1 MLSNKLTDSN
11 IDLRPVL
18 SIKARIISV
27 KELIKGEAAG
37 YGLQYVAEQNI
48 KIAIISIGY
57 ADGLPRSLSGGNGK
71 VLINGME
78 APIIGRICMDLIL
91 VDISNIKNVVVGDIA
106 VVVGKSDNLA
116 ISVYDIAEQSDTI
129 TNEILSHLGTRLER
143 IIFE

>member
-1 MLSNKLTDSN
+1 MDKN
-11 IDLRPVL
+11 IQCEKKD
-18 SIKARIISV
+18 RIS
-27 KELIKGEAAG
+27 

-116 ISVYDIAEQSDTI
+116 ISIYDIAEQSDTI
-129 TNEILSHLGTRLER
+129 TNEILSRLGTRLER

>member
-1 MLSNKLTDSN
+1 MDKN
-11 IDLRPVL
+11 IQCEKKD
-18 SIKARIISV
+18 RIS
-27 KELIKGEAAG
+27 

-91 VDISNIKNVVVGDIA
+91 IDISNIKNVVVGDIA

-129 TNEILSHLGTRLER
+129 TNEILSRLGTRLER

>member
-1 MLSNKLTDSN
+1 MDKN
-11 IDLRPVL
+11 IQCEKKD
-18 SIKARIISV
+18 RIS
-27 KELIKGEAAG
+27 

-57 ADGLPRSLSGGNGK
+57 ADGLPRSLSGDNGK

-129 TNEILSHLGTRLER
+129 TNEILSRLGTRLER

>member
-71 VLINGME
+71 VLINGMK

-129 TNEILSHLGTRLER
+129 TNEILSRLGTRLER

>member
-1 MLSNKLTDSN
+1 MDKN
-11 IDLRPVL
+11 IQCEKKD
-18 SIKARIISV
+18 RIS
-27 KELIKGEAAG
+27 

-116 ISVYDIAEQSDTI
+116 ISVYDITEQSDTI
-129 TNEILSHLGTRLER
+129 TNEILSRLGTRLER

>member
-1 MLSNKLTDSN
+1 MDKN
-11 IDLRPVL
+11 IQCEKKD
-18 SIKARIISV
+18 RIS
-27 KELIKGEAAG
+27 

-57 ADGLPRSLSGGNGK
+57 ADGLPRSLFGGNGK

-129 TNEILSHLGTRLER
+129 TNEILSRLGTRLER

>member
-1 MLSNKLTDSN
+1 MLSNKLTDCN

-106 VVVGKSDNLA
+106 VVVRKSDNLA

-129 TNEILSHLGTRLER
+129 TNEILSRLGTRLER

>member
-1 MLSNKLTDSN
+1 M
-11 IDLRPVL
+11 
-18 SIKARIISV
+18 
-27 KELIKGEAAG
+27 
-37 YGLQYVAEQNI
+37 AEQNI

-78 APIIGRICMDLIL
+78 APINGRICMDLIL

-116 ISVYDIAEQSDTI
+116 ISVYDITEQSDTI
-129 TNEILSHLGTRLER
+129 TNEILSRLGTRLER

>member
-27 KELIKGEAAG
+27 KELIKGEAAR

-78 APIIGRICMDLIL
+78 APIIGRICMYLIL
-91 VDISNIKNVVVGDIA
+91 VDISNIKNV
-106 VVVGKSDNLA
+106 L
-116 ISVYDIAEQSDTI
+116 
-129 TNEILSHLGTRLER
+129 
-143 IIFE
+143 

>member
-71 VLINGME
+71 VLIIGME

-129 TNEILSHLGTRLER
+129 TNEILSRLGTRLER

>member
-1 MLSNKLTDSN
+1 MDKN
-11 IDLRPVL
+11 IQCEKKD
-18 SIKARIISV
+18 RIS
-27 KELIKGEAAG
+27 

-129 TNEILSHLGTRLER
+129 TNEILSRLGTRLER

>member
-78 APIIGRICMDLIL
+78 APINGRICMDLIL

-129 TNEILSHLGTRLER
+129 TNEILSRLGTRLER

>member
-129 TNEILSHLGTRLER
+129 TNEILSRLGTRLER

>member
-1 MLSNKLTDSN
+1 MDKN
-11 IDLRPVL
+11 IQCEKKD
-18 SIKARIISV
+18 RIS
-27 KELIKGEAAG
+27 

-48 KIAIISIGY
+48 KIDIISIGY
-57 ADGLPRSLSGGNGK
+57 ADGLPRSLFGDNGK

-78 APIIGRICMDLIL
+78 SPIIGRICMDLIL

-129 TNEILSHLGTRLER
+129 TNEILSRLGTRLER

>member
-18 SIKARIISV
+18 SIKACIISV

-78 APIIGRICMDLIL
+78 APINGRICMDLIL

-129 TNEILSHLGTRLER
+129 TNEILSRLGTRLER

>member
-1 MLSNKLTDSN
+1 M
-11 IDLRPVL
+11 
-18 SIKARIISV
+18 
-27 KELIKGEAAG
+27 
-37 YGLQYVAEQNI
+37 AEQNI

-116 ISVYDIAEQSDTI
+116 ISIYDIAEQSDTI
-129 TNEILSHLGTRLER
+129 TNEILSRLGTRLER

>member
-1 MLSNKLTDSN
+1 MDKN
-11 IDLRPVL
+11 IQCEKKD
-18 SIKARIISV
+18 RIS
-27 KELIKGEAAG
+27 
-37 YGLQYVAEQNI
+37 YRLQYVAEQNI

-116 ISVYDIAEQSDTI
+116 ISIYDIAEQSDTI
-129 TNEILSHLGTRLER
+129 TNEILSRLGTRLER